1 MRFLALLLLLVTPA
15 LHGETVYR
23 WVDADGNVQ
32 YSDRPMTSAAQPV
45 TVRVTPPSNSPRP
58 PRATPATSPTAP
70 SDGGSGDNPNAAE
83 SEEDAA
89 QAEAQR
95 AENCEIARERLQRYV
110 QSRRLYKALENG
122 EREYLSDAEID
133 AARARAQADVES
145 WCS

>member
-1 MRFLALLLLLVTPA
+1 MRFLALLLLFATPS

-58 PRATPATSPTAP
+58 QRATPAPRPATPEDGDD
-70 SDGGSGDNPNAAE
+70 SDATEE
-83 SEEDAA
+83 SEESAA
-89 QAEAQR
+89 QAAAQR
-95 AENCEIARERLQRYV
+95 EQNCEIARERLQRYV